1 MGLQFRQ
8 LLWRGNVI
16 FLRGLINCDTLDGIT
31 VDHAVLVQQLLGESL
46 LRQKDV
52 PVHSLEP
59 IDDQERQRRLR
70 GENALRPKLPH

>member
-1 MGLQFRQ
+1 MGLQLRE
-8 LLWRGNVI
+8 LLWRGNVV
-16 FLRGLINCDTLDGIT
+16 FLRELVNREALDG
-31 VDHAVLVQQLLGESL
+31 VAVGHVVLVKQLLTEPL

-70 GENALRPKLPH
+70 GENALRPKLPQ